1 MRIRLCFT
9 NGLPVKVQCV
19 EYVRFQLV
27 GVTEKMVLEEY
38 LTNGVDFTSL
48 LECIPDEFNA
58 WLQQTVAHV
67 RAVRR
72 H

>member
-1 MRIRLCFT
+1 MKGSSLLRERPPSEGEMRRVCQASACRSHRES
-9 NGLPVKVQCV
+9 GLGGISDD
-19 EYVRFQLV
+19 RR
-27 GVTEKMVLEEY
+27 
-38 LTNGVDFTSL
+38 DFTSL

-58 WLQQTVAHV
+58 WLQQTVTHL